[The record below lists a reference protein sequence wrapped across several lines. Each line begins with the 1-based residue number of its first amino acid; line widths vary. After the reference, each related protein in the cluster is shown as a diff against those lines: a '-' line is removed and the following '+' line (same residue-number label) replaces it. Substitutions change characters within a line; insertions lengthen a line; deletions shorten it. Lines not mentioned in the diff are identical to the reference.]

1 MLDYCF
7 ENEITQ
13 IHVSTPGPVGLCA
26 LAVARTLDL
35 PIHGTYHT
43 AFPQYAAELTGD
55 NDIEELMW
63 KAMIW
68 FYNQMDGI
76 YVPSRATGAELA
88 AKGLSEDKIQVY
100 PRGVDIKRFHPSRR
114 NGIWTGE
121 YKLGRDSLK
130 LLYVGRISREKN
142 LDILAEAFRQLAAA
156 GSPAELILVGDGP
169 YKKSLEKQ
177 LAGSR
182 ATFTGEL
189 TGERL
194 AQAYAASDI
203 FVFPS
208 VTDTF
213 GNVVLEAQAS
223 GLPVIVTDQG
233 GPQENL
239 IPEQTG
245 AVVPG
250 SDAGALL
257 RAIERLSKNPV
268 RRRQMGNAA
277 RQYMESR
284 SFESNFLKT
293 WDLLKTASR
302 SQTAAKAPLEKIFPL
317 AS

>member
-1 MLDYCF
+1 M
-7 ENEITQ
+7 
-13 IHVSTPGPVGLCA
+13 
-26 LAVARTLDL
+26 
-35 PIHGTYHT
+35 
-43 AFPQYAAELTGD
+43 
-55 NDIEELMW
+55 
-63 KAMIW
+63 
-68 FYNQMDGI
+68 
-76 YVPSRATGAELA
+76 
-88 AKGLSEDKIQVY
+88 SEDKIQVY
-100 PRGVDIKRFHPSRR
+100 PRGVDINRFHPCRR

-142 LDILAEAFRQLAAA
+142 LDLLVEAFRQLTAK
-156 GSPAELILVGDGP
+156 GSHAELILVGDGP
-169 YKKSLEKQ
+169 YKKTLEKD
-177 LAGSR
+177 LAGTR
-182 ATFTGEL
+182 AAFTGEL
-189 TGERL
+189 KGERL
-194 AQAYAASDI
+194 AQAYASSDI

-239 IPEQTG
+239 IPEETG
-245 AVVPG
+245 VIIPG
-250 SDAGALL
+250 SDAGALV
-257 RAIERLSKNPV
+257 RAIERLAKTPV
-268 RRRQMGNAA
+268 RRRQMGKAA

-302 SQTAAKAPLEKIFPL
+302 SQAADKPPLEKIFPM